1 MASEE
6 SDMSNDRIVRHD
18 EAGTATLTLN
28 RPDKLNALDTQAFEE
43 LDAHLAELEQQTDRI
58 GCVVLRGA
66 GRGFCAGA
74 DLGSI
79 AAATATFK
87 PKVLDRLSRLPQ
99 PTIAAVHGV
108 CFTGALELAL
118 TCDFIIADRTARFA
132 DTHGKW
138 GLVGAWGMIQ
148 RLPRRIGVSAAKM
161 MMLTARTV
169 EAEEAKALGLVDY
182 LVDAGALDTLLA
194 EFTGQILANSW
205 HTNLHTKRILRETEA
220 MPLPQALAHEQYT
233 YPGYAPDYADRVAAF
248 SKK

>member
-1 MASEE
+1 MSEQ
-6 SDMSNDRIVRHD
+6 RILRRD
-18 EAGTATLTLN
+18 KAGLATLTLN

-43 LDAHLAELEQQTDRI
+43 LDAHLAKLEQQADQI

-87 PKVLDRLSRLPQ
+87 PKVIDRLGRLPQ

-118 TCDFIIADRTARFA
+118 ACDFIVADQTARFA

-148 RLPRRIGVSAAKM
+148 RLPRRIGVSAAKT

-169 EAEEAKALGLVDY
+169 EAEEAKALGLVDR
-182 LVDAGALDTLLA
+182 LVDAGGLDTLLDA
-194 EFTGQILANSW
+194 FTDQILANSW

-220 MPLPQALAHEQYT
+220 MPLAQALADEQYR